1 MGKGNAKTMPDHALR
16 AQLAAVLAWED
27 AHVGFD
33 RAVAGVPVE
42 LRGRVPKG
50 APHSLWQLVEHLR
63 LAQRDILEFCTDATY
78 KERRWPDDYWPVDPA
93 PPSARAWSTS
103 IRGHNQD
110 RAALQALAAN
120 RSIDLFARIP
130 HGSGQT
136 YLREI
141 LLVADHAAYH
151 IGQIIVVRR
160 MLGIWTS

>member
-1 MGKGNAKTMPDHALR
+1 MPDHALH

-50 APHSLWQLVEHLR
+50 ALHSLWQLVEHLR
-63 LAQRDILEFCTDATY
+63 LAQRDILEFCTDPAYT
-78 KERRWPDDYWPVDPA
+78 ERRWPDDYWPVDPA
-93 PPSARAWSTS
+93 PPSTRAWSTS
-103 IRGHNQD
+103 LKGYALD

-120 RSIDLFARIP
+120 RTIDLFAQIP

-151 IGQIIVVRR
+151 IGQIVLVRR
-160 MLGIWTS
+160 MLGIWTM